1 MGSASLAN
9 LVASISDETVGT
21 LIIRNPDGK
30 KIPFDCIYRKTQ
42 TPNHFTLVTTEALPE
57 NCSNNKSWTLHI
69 NNESEEQ
76 LIIDAAFVQQ
86 SNLTTVE
93 LKSINSIEPTSLRQY
108 FRISFTTEI
117 TLDYSLIKAY
127 KGLKIQGKTLDL
139 SGSGVLAIFPE
150 MPRKCRSVKIEL
162 TLPYPEKKVFCIGH
176 LVRSKKLKNG
186 SWQAALH
193 FNELDEKDR
202 EDIIA
207 NCFREQRRRLR
218 ENIQT
223 AD

>member
-9 LVASISDETVGT
+9 LVASISDETAGT

-30 KIPFDCIYRKTQ
+30 KIQFDCIYRETQ
-42 TPNHFTLVTTEALPE
+42 TPSHFTLITTEALPK
-57 NCSNNKSWTLHI
+57 NCSNNNSWTLHI
-69 NNESEEQ
+69 NNESEKQ
-76 LIIDAAFVQQ
+76 LIIDAVFVQQ
-86 SNLTTVE
+86 TNLTTVE
-93 LKSINSIEPTSLRQY
+93 LKSINSIDPASLRQY
-108 FRISFTTEI
+108 FRVSFTTGI

-127 KGLKIQGKTLDL
+127 NGLTIQGKTLDL
-139 SGSGVLAIFPE
+139 SGNGVLAIFPE
-150 MPRKCRSVKIEL
+150 KPRKCRRVKIDL
-162 TLPYPEKKVFCIGH
+162 TLPHPEKTISCIGH
-176 LVRSKKLKNG
+176 LVRIKELNNG
-186 SWQAALH
+186 NWQAALH